1 MVFHDALHQ
10 LPSHLASRSAKPH
23 SFSNFRAACGLMW
36 YHSAHECGLCGS
48 EVERQEWQQKQERRS
63 TVSCPEPR
71 LFT

>member
-10 LPSHLASRSAKPH
+10 LPSHLASKSAKPH
-23 SFSNFRAACGLMW
+23 SFSNFRATCGLMGITQLM
-36 YHSAHECGLCGS
+36 SGLCGS

-71 LFT
+71 VFT